1 MTETAVEVSRGM
13 RHDPVEAS
21 VDPPQQ
27 VLVQEVCDGGDHR
40 GLGIGVRAPDGVKP

>member
-13 RHDPVEAS
+13 FHDPVEAV

-27 VLVQEVCDGGDHR
+27 VLLEEVPDGGNHR
-40 GLGIGVRAPDGVKP
+40 GLGIGVGGRDGVKT